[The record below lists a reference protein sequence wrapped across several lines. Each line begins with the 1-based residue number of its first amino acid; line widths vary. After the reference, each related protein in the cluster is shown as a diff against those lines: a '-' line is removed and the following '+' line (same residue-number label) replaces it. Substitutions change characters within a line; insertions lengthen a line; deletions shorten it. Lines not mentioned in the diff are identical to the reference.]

1 MKSLSRSGFPY
12 HSRVLEVLISLQRS
26 ITLSF
31 YRTGGRYLS
40 FYIAAGAYRPIEQDV
55 LIIIQS
61 RRSLSFYRAE
71 GPYRSP
77 GRIGVLITLNISTVP
92 IFRVECSYRSASA
105 VLEAFITLQSKGF
118 L

>member
-26 ITLSF
+26 LTLSF

-77 GRIGVLITLNISTVP
+77 EQDVLFTL
-92 IFRVECSYRSASA
+92 
-105 VLEAFITLQSKGF
+105 
-118 L
+118 